1 MLNQRKVTYNVQ
13 KKLSKLEAV
22 IVVPV
27 YKPADELCETD
38 RLGLISAFHHFAE
51 YPVVFAGPKRVGEK
65 AYLDM
70 ASAYAV
76 DAKFIAFDDAYF
88 LGKDAYSRLLV
99 SSHFYDCFR
108 DYKFMLICQTD
119 VFVFHNSLK
128 EWMARGFTYIGAP
141 WVVRNELG
149 EVMLTGAG
157 NGGFSLRK
165 ISDFIRLTNKI
176 NHLQKLFSFW
186 QSNKMTRKIPF
197 GMFLRIC
204 AAPLW
209 LDCKINKYT
218 FYLAGNRLQHEDKYW
233 CEWVAKVF
241 TEFKNAPSW
250 LSSRF
255 AIEEEP
261 SHFMQELAGDMPMG
275 CHAWA
280 IIDPVFWKRYIKV
293 S

>member
-1 MLNQRKVTYNVQ
+1 V
-13 KKLSKLEAV
+13 V
-22 IVVPV
+22 IPI
-27 YKPADELCETD
+27 YKSYSLLGYEDI
-38 RLGLISAFHHFAE
+38 LGLRSAFEHFKDEHICFVAPEFLSTEAYETLAE
-51 YPVVFAGPKRVGEK
+51 EYDIYVEWHRFNNK
-65 AYLDM
+65 
-70 ASAYAV
+70 
-76 DAKFIAFDDAYF
+76 YF
-88 LGKDAYSRLLV
+88 LGKDSYSRLLV
-99 SSHFYDCFR
+99 SNHFYNCFR

-204 AAPLW
+204 AAPVW

-241 TEFKNAPSW
+241 IEFKNAPSW

-261 SHFMQELAGDMPMG
+261 RHFMQELAGDIPMG

-280 IIDPVFWKRYIKV
+280 IIDPVFWKQYIKV